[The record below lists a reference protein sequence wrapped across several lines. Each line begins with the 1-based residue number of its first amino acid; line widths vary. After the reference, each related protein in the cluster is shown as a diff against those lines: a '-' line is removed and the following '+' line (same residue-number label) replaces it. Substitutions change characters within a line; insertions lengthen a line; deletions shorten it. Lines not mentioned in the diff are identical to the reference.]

1 MFATSAVSPS
11 PDAAAFA
18 DAVRAG
24 MTCFTSRP
32 AEDRKNRASASSFG
46 ALAVSPAR
54 SRTCPFQDSMSL
66 AEALEIAP
74 IRVNAASKSMAA
86 LVPAIAIAPIAT
98 PAAPAAIPIGE
109 IDFSAPVPSDARD
122 PSALAAPAVTPVVSI
137 PRMISSEESVA
148 TGLLE
153 GLALLERRL
162 SGRGHLGDRRHL
174 LDRLLDLLHSA
185 QEELLEFVRLGVSL
199 LVAVDVGERCGDQR
213 GRPVRAGE
221 GGTVLR

>member
-11 PDAAAFA
+11 PDAAALA
-18 DAVRAG
+18 EAVRAG
-24 MTCFTSRP
+24 MTCLTSRP

-54 SRTCPFQDSMSL
+54 SRTCPFQ
-66 AEALEIAP
+66 E
-74 IRVNAASKSMAA
+74 SMAA

-122 PSALAAPAVTPVVSI
+122 PWALAAPAVTPVVSI